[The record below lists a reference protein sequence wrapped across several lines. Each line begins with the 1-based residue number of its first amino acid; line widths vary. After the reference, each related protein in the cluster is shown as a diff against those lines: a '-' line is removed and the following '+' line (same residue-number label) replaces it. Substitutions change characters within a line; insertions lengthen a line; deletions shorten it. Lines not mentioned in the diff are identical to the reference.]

1 VLALAFDTWMTRFRP
16 FTTFHLVM
24 VAASALLIILACRHG
39 RRLAAERPDAQRRF
53 AIALGWSILAVQ
65 AFSTIWRLLPANY
78 TLEDG
83 LPLQLCRLAGWI
95 AGFSLAFNWRWART
109 LTYFWG
115 LGLCAQGFVTPL
127 RLGGLG
133 SMEFWFF
140 WIVHLQIV
148 GAAIYDLTVRRYR
161 PLFSDWATAALF
173 SMAYV
178 AAIVPFNVFTGTE
191 YGWLGRGN
199 YRTRNIIDL
208 LGPWPQRPILLVLI
222 GQVVLVLLWLVWV
235 PRNRAPASAAAPR
248 AIAYE
253 TAVQPNPTGHPQP
266 VEA

>member
-24 VAASALLIILACRHG
+24 VVASALFIIAACRHG
-39 RRLAAERPDAQRRF
+39 LRLAAASPEAERRF
-53 AIALGWSILAVQ
+53 TAALGWSILAVQ
-65 AFSTIWRLLPANY
+65 AFSTTWRLLPGIY

-83 LPLQLCRLAGWI
+83 LPLQLCRIAGWLAGL
-95 AGFSLAFNWRWART
+95 SLVFGWRWART

-115 LGLCAQGFVTPL
+115 IGLCAQGFITPL
-127 RLGGLG
+127 RLSGLG

-148 GAAIYDLTVRRYR
+148 GSAIYDLMVRGYR
-161 PLFSDWATAALF
+161 PCRGDWATAALV
-173 SMAYV
+173 SMGYV
-178 AAIVPFNVFTGTE
+178 ALIVPFNVIMGTE
-191 YGWLGRGN
+191 YGWLGQGQ
-199 YRTRNIIDL
+199 YRTRNIIDV

-222 GQVVLVLLWLVWV
+222 GQLMVLGLWLVWL
-235 PRNRAPASAAAPR
+235 PWSRSLAAAHEPR
-248 AIAYE
+248 
-253 TAVQPNPTGHPQP
+253 PTLCEEPQAQP